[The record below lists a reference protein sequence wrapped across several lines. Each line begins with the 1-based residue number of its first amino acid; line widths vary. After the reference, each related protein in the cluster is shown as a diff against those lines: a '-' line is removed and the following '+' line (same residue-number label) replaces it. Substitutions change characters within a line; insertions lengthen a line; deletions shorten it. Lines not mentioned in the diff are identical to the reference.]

1 MLYYSHYDIGVEKLL
16 KDHLQEVTA
25 SMVKKFQGLPGLDR
39 EAFLKSLK
47 AAGLGHD
54 FGKYTSYFQDHL
66 VNKKAVGP
74 LSHHAFLSAV
84 WASAQFFNENF
95 EGSHQYLALLIFLAV
110 LRHHGNLDH
119 PLNNLASRRALREKT
134 VYNESLNNKLEILKE
149 QLADLLLRPEIDREN
164 QELWQKH
171 GFKYLP
177 LGEFSQNYQDY
188 LGRLYTLYQDL
199 TEEEEEVRFLFYFAT
214 LYLYSLLIDSD
225 KKSAAQALK
234 EFERKE
240 LPFYIVAEY
249 QKELSQG
256 AEKSYVNTLRQNL
269 FAKVISNVEK
279 YFEGEIFSL
288 TAPTGSGK
296 TLAGL
301 GAAFKLRELVAQQKG
316 YMPRIIYALPFTSII
331 DQNYEVIKK
340 ILETKVTDFQEN
352 ESLYLIKHHHLA
364 DLSFRVE
371 KEEIEVEKAL
381 LFTESWDSEII
392 VTTFIQLFHTF
403 FGFKNRLLKKFH
415 KLSGSIIL
423 LDEVQNIPFEY
434 WGVVREIFLQAV
446 KLLDCKVIL
455 MTATKPLIFSPE
467 ECIELAGTEEEIA
480 EMFAALNRVKLH
492 YLPERQTIAEFV
504 RNFKEKF
511 RKDKS
516 YIIVVNTIKAS
527 IELYQNLKE
536 LDFDMPLFYLS
547 TNITP
552 RERSQRLLA
561 IKQLSVQNK
570 PFILVS
576 TQVVEAGVDLD
587 ANCVIRDV
595 GPLDS
600 VIQVAG
606 RCNRSGQK
614 DRGEVI
620 LMNLITDDGKDF
632 GTRIYG
638 PVLLKQTRELLEKS
652 REVEEKAFGNLIG
665 GYFLKITKEKLLS
678 DSQGQKTLEAILNLS
693 FADAPDGSPAIS
705 DFKLIKELPFY
716 VDVFVE
722 LDEEAKFIWEEYQ
735 KGVIHEKDEQKRRT
749 NYLKL
754 KTKLA
759 QYIISVP
766 GLEKNQSNIRGLEQ
780 TGPLFRL
787 PLAYLEDYY
796 SFETGFKRATL
807 GRDEYEI
814 L

>member
-1 MLYYSHYDIGVEKLL
+1 MVYYSHFDIDIKKLL
-16 KDHLQEVTA
+16 KNHLQEVTE
-25 SMVKKFQGLPGLDR
+25 SMVKKFQSLPGLDR

-84 WASAQFFNENF
+84 WASAQFLNENF
-95 EGSHQYLALLIFLAV
+95 EGSYQYLALLIFLAV

-119 PLNNLASRRALREKT
+119 PLNNLASKRALRENA
-134 VYNESLNNKLEILKE
+134 VYNENLKNKLEVLKV
-149 QLADLLLRPEIDREN
+149 QLEDLLLNPEIDREN

-177 LGEFSQNYQDY
+177 LGEFTRNYQDY

-225 KKSAAQALK
+225 KKSAAGISEELG
-234 EFERKE
+234 RKE
-240 LPFYIVAEY
+240 LSFALVEEY
-249 QKELSQG
+249 QKELSQR

-279 YFEGEIFSL
+279 HFKGKIFSL

-301 GAAFKLRELVAQQKG
+301 GAAFKLRELIAQEKG
-316 YMPRIIYALPFTSII
+316 YTPRIIYALPFTSII
-331 DQNYEVIKK
+331 DQNFEVIKK

-392 VTTFIQLFHTF
+392 VTTFVQLFHTF

-434 WGVVREIFLQAV
+434 WGAVREIFLQAA

-480 EMFAALNRVKLH
+480 EMFGVLNRVKLS
-492 YLPERQTIAEFV
+492 YLPERMTIAEFV
-504 RNFKEKF
+504 RSFQEKF
-511 RKDKS
+511 SKDKS
-516 YIIVVNTIKAS
+516 YLIVVNTIKSS
-527 IELYQNLKE
+527 IELYRKIKE
-536 LDFDMPLFYLS
+536 LDLGIPLFYLS

-561 IKQLSVQNK
+561 IKQLNQQNK

-587 ANCVIRDV
+587 ASCVIRDA

-614 DRGEVI
+614 NLGEVF
-620 LMNLITDDGKDF
+620 LVNLITDEGQDF
-632 GTRIYG
+632 ATRIYG
-638 PVLLKQTRELLEKS
+638 PVLLKQTRELLEEA
-652 REVEEKAFGNLIG
+652 REIEEKAFGNLIG
-665 GYFLKITKEKLLS
+665 GYFLKITAEKLLS
-678 DSQGQKTLEAILNLS
+678 DSQGKKTLEAILNLS
-693 FADAPDGSPAIS
+693 FADAPDGSPVIS
-705 DFKLIKELPFY
+705 DFKLITEIPFY

-722 LDEEAKFIWEEYQ
+722 LDEEAKFIWEEYK
-735 KGVIHEKDEQKRRT
+735 KGVIQENDDQKRRT

-780 TGPLFRL
+780 VGSFFRL
-787 PLAYLEDYY
+787 PLEYLEDYY
-796 SFETGFKRATL
+796 SLETGFKRVTL
-807 GRDEYEI
+807 GREEFEI